1 MRVFPPITFIVPGL
15 IPSVGVT
22 LICAKPKIGKSWL
35 LLDTCLSATAQGDVL
50 YLALEDGPHRLQD
63 RTATLLTFLAEWP
76 ENLTL
81 TTKWRRIDQGGLDDM
96 REWVE
101 DTRAAGRKVA
111 FIAIDVLGM
120 VRPLNRGRNGQQSAY
135 DRDYEA
141 IAGLR
146 ELAADLDVAI
156 IVAHHTRKAEA
167 EDLID
172 KVSGTFGLSGAADTI
187 IVIEQRSGNWIFNV
201 RGRDVMANELAAKF
215 DKDTCRWTILGN
227 AAEHSEQTP
236 KQEKGS
242 SAQTILEEAL
252 TKALDQHGVEIKP
265 NGTEVRAVRKDTVM
279 FAFKAA
285 YQAKHTDAGVEAE
298 RKAWRRAL
306 GQAKATVV
314 ESAMDGVLY
323 LWRATASS

>member
-1 MRVFPPITFIVPGL
+1 M
-15 IPSVGVT
+15 
-22 LICAKPKIGKSWL
+22 
-35 LLDTCLSATAQGDVL
+35 
-50 YLALEDGPHRLQD
+50 QD

-76 ENLTL
+76 ESLTL

-156 IVAHHTRKAEA
+156 IVTHHTRKAEA

-187 IVIEQRSGNWIFNV
+187 IVIEQRSGNGFSMS
-201 RGRDVMANELAAKF
+201 GA
-215 DKDTCRWTILGN
+215 
-227 AAEHSEQTP
+227 
-236 KQEKGS
+236 
-242 SAQTILEEAL
+242 
-252 TKALDQHGVEIKP
+252 
-265 NGTEVRAVRKDTVM
+265 GT
-279 FAFKAA
+279 
-285 YQAKHTDAGVEAE
+285 
-298 RKAWRRAL
+298 
-306 GQAKATVV
+306 
-314 ESAMDGVLY
+314 
-323 LWRATASS
+323 